1 MSNVETLDQR
11 GVFGWERAMNR
22 RRVPLRVRTAVT
34 IDLSSAISVS
44 IWAASAPPS
53 RAQIL
58 WRTSLLDLSLRGR
71 REQ

>member
-11 GVFGWERAMNR
+11 GVFGWVRAMNR

-53 RAQIL
+53 RAQIR
-58 WRTSLLDLSLRGR
+58 WHTSLLDLSLSGR